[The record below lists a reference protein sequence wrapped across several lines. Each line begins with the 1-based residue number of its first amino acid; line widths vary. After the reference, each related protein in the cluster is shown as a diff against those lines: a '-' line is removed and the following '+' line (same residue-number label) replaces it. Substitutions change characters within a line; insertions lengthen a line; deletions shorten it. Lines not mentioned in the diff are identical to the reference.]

1 MKNKFLI
8 FIIYGLLFSS
18 LSAENLNI
26 QSKKISFDKK
36 NEISIF
42 EGDVVVTTDNQSKI
56 KSDYAKLDKKTNIL
70 ILEKNVQLKD
80 QNGNFIET
88 NYAEYKKNLNIFES
102 KGETK
107 IITSEKYTID
117 SYDINYDN
125 KRETI
130 RSNKKT
136 IITDLETNKIYL
148 ENFEYN
154 FIKFFFKSVGS
165 INIVDK
171 LDNSYKFS
179 QIYIDTKKKEIIGTD
194 AKAFMNQEDFKADS
208 RNKPRIFS
216 NSIKIS
222 NNGES
227 EFNKSVFTLCDYRP
241 EDKCPPWEIRSSQ
254 MLHDSKKKTIYYEN
268 ALIKVYN
275 IPVFYIPKISHPD
288 PTVDRRSGFLPPSY
302 LDTKNLGEGLTIP
315 YFFDLGIDKN
325 LTLTSNIY
333 LRENPLFMGSYHQVF
348 KNSFLMTDFGYTP
361 GYKKTSIK
369 KKAGEKSHFFSKYE
383 KSFVTKNDAENNLK
397 INIQEVSND
406 KYLKLYKIKSNLV
419 DNNINSTEK
428 SLEFS
433 SENENSFFGFNV
445 AVYETLKENYNDKYE
460 YILPEITFDKNLE
473 INDNFGYLDY
483 QVNIKAQNY
492 DTNKTSKFF
501 TNDFNWESKNIN
513 TKFGFNN
520 KFLGNFKNINY
531 ENKNIDLYKNDF
543 TSEIYGST
551 GFLTSLNLTKN
562 YRSTEHF
569 FSPKFL
575 IRYAPGSMRKEESG
589 SRLTP
594 LSAFDINRLNNNKNF
609 ETGLTGTIGFDY
621 KINEKNNNKFDFSIA
636 QIINDEENKK
646 MSSVSSS
653 MDEKLSDL
661 VGSASYTRG
670 NMNLSYN
677 FNIDQNYNELN
688 YSELST
694 SFNFS
699 PFNGSFDYLKE
710 QKHIGDQEYFK
721 TKLGII
727 NNEKSEISF
736 ETKRNLIT
744 SSSEYYNLSYEYIN
758 DCLRAGLV
766 YRREFYNDS
775 EIEPENSL
783 MFKITLSPF
792 GSVLS
797 PTFSN

>member
-8 FIIYGLLFSS
+8 LIIYGLLFSS
-18 LSAENLNI
+18 LNAENLNI
-26 QSKKISFDKK
+26 QSKKISIDKK

-42 EGDVVVTTDNQSKI
+42 EDDVVVITDNQSKI
-56 KSDYAKLDKKTNIL
+56 KSEYAKLDKKTNIL
-70 ILEKNVQLKD
+70 ILENNVQLED

-88 NYAEYKKNLNIFES
+88 NYAEYKKNSDIFES
-102 KGETK
+102 RGKTK

-117 SYDINYDN
+117 GSDIYYDN
-125 KRETI
+125 KNKKI
-130 RSNKKT
+130 GSNKKT
-136 IITDLETNKIYL
+136 IITDLENNRIYL

-154 FIKFFFKSVGS
+154 LIKFFFKSVGS
-165 INIVDK
+165 INIIDK

-194 AKAFMNQEDFKADS
+194 AKGYMNHRDFKLDS

-222 NNGES
+222 NNDES
-227 EFNKSVFTLCDYRP
+227 EFNKSVFTLCDYRS
-241 EDKCPPWEIRSSQ
+241 EDKCPPWEIRSSK
-254 MLHDSKKKTIYYEN
+254 MLHNNKKKTIYYEN

-275 IPVFYIPKISHPD
+275 IPVFYTPKISHPD

-302 LDTKNLGEGLTIP
+302 LDTKNLGEGLKIP

-325 LTLTSNIY
+325 FTLTSNMY
-333 LRENPLFMGSYHQVF
+333 LRENPLFMGSYHQAF

-361 GYKKTSIK
+361 GYKKTSLK

-383 KSFVTKNDAENNLK
+383 KSFIAKNNSENNLT
-397 INIQEVSND
+397 INFQEVSND
-406 KYLKLYKIKSNLV
+406 KYLKLYKIRSNLV
-419 DNNINSTEK
+419 DSNMNSIEK

-433 SENENSFFGFNV
+433 REKDNSFFGFN
-445 AVYETLKENYNDKYE
+445 AALYETLKENYNDKYE
-460 YILPEITFDKNLE
+460 YVLPDMTFDKNLE

-483 QVNIKAQNY
+483 QANIKAQNY
-492 DTNKTSKFF
+492 DTNKTTKFF
-501 TNDFNWESKNIN
+501 TNELNWESRDIV
-513 TKFGFNN
+513 TKFGLNS
-520 KFLGNFKNINY
+520 KFLGHFKNINY
-531 ENKNIDLYKNDF
+531 ETKNIDLYKDDF

-551 GFLTSLNLTKN
+551 GFLSSLDLVKN
-562 YRSTEHF
+562 YKNTEQL

-575 IRYAPGSMRKEESG
+575 IRYAPGSMRKENSG
-589 SRLTP
+589 TRLTP
-594 LSAFDINRLNNNKNF
+594 LSAFSVNRLNNNENF
-609 ETGLTGTIGFDY
+609 ETGLTGSVGFDY
-621 KINEKNNNKFDFSIA
+621 TINEGNSKKFDFSVA
-636 QIINDEENKK
+636 QIINKEENKK
-646 MSSVSSS
+646 MSSKSS

-661 VGSASYTRG
+661 VGSATYTKG

-677 FNIDQNYNELN
+677 FNLDQNYNELN
-688 YSELST
+688 YNELST
-694 SFNFS
+694 SFNFA
-699 PFNGSFDYLKE
+699 PFNVNFDYLKE
-710 QKHIGDQEYFK
+710 QKHLGDQEYFK

-736 ETKRNLIT
+736 ETKRNLVT

-792 GSVLS
+792 GDVFS
-797 PTFSN
+797 PSFSN